1 MTKHTIELSKK
12 EIRIINVIKA
22 IADIKSIDNAV
33 SFIIMDY
40 AKSHDYIKF
49 IDRLRSKKR

>member
-1 MTKHTIELSKK
+1 MTKHTIELTKK

-22 IADIKSIDNAV
+22 IMDIKSIDYAV

-40 AKSHDYIKF
+40 AKTHDYVKF
-49 IDRLRSKKR
+49 IDMLRSKKI